1 MIVRNLSVSFRAS
14 SAQRL
19 YQSGV
24 VCLLLWGWL
33 LATPAAAQQF
43 VERTFQDAQGSHKY
57 QVFIPAGYS
66 AERPPPAILFLH
78 GAGERGTDGKK
89 QTLIGLGPFI
99 KAWGARF
106 PFLAVFPQ
114 AEDTDDRLLTPWTAG
129 QPDGE
134 RALKI
139 LDAAVQD
146 YRVDPRRVALVGWSM
161 GGYGAWS
168 LGAAYPERW
177 SAVVAISGGGDP
189 EQVARLKDVPVWAFH
204 GARDALVPVAES
216 RTLVSALQAAGGK
229 VNYTEFPRGGHVIFQ
244 ETFANENL
252 LRWLADPVNGPQ
264 ELAKTTTPLQI
275 APPPF
280 VPALDVPDVVGIR
293 LGNEALNALSY
304 AAPQM
309 IPPGMLQGR
318 LNDMFDSSTAQ
329 GRNFSVRFSGIS
341 YYGQLERVQIRAVGT
356 NRVNVQLGLRN
367 ITLSIAGTS
376 VSGARQSAQAGP
388 INIGIGHN
396 RTVWLS
402 LDVAPTVENRQLRL
416 RLLGSSFS
424 IPPDTY
430 YVTQPAGVSVQ
441 GLGMTRE
448 RVTSSLVSGLY
459 GARSRVENEVRAIV
473 PSIVQELERQL
484 KLTDPGPI
492 VSSMWPLPVFEPN
505 LRAFPTQVSTDAD
518 GISVVL
524 GITASSFD
532 IAAAPGQVQTVTVKG
547 VSLADLKGVDLGVA
561 VSPGVMQPLSKLLI
575 DDGLAR
581 INLLDLPEK
590 SFHRLADRS
599 TLEEVLPG
607 LKDLQ
612 ADVSL
617 RSVLVFRA
625 PLEIALSATGEQS
638 ESSGTAIPLAFR
650 IPRATVEVSTKAQ
663 TPDAKWTPFAAFDL
677 QIGETLQ
684 ASLQRPNHEHRLLDL
699 AFQTGASIEGTGRYV
714 AESVPPQTPLDA
726 ERFVSLFRE
735 SWTTWTQNQPTAA
748 TVVPDVEFARTKLR
762 MQSLG
767 RVGVAVSGSFEIPT
781 IKLTNL
787 SEEPFVYETKGPY
800 SDWGGPYTL
809 KPGESQ
815 EYKIPYPL
823 TYRRSGG
830 KLNEVYTLFT
840 GTHSEYRVP
849 LNGGPPQLFTARE

>member
-1 MIVRNLSVSFRAS
+1 MTLRNSPVSS
-14 SAQRL
+14 DVQRFL
-19 YQSGV
+19 RGGV

-33 LATPAAAQQF
+33 LALPAAAQQF
-43 VERTFQDAQGSHKY
+43 VERSFQDAEGTHKY

-89 QTLIGLGPFI
+89 QTLIGLGPYI
-99 KAWGARF
+99 KAWGPRF

-114 AEDTDDRLLTPWTAG
+114 AEDTDGRLLTPWTAG

-139 LDAAVQD
+139 LDAAVKD
-146 YRVDPRRVALVGWSM
+146 YRIDPRRVALVGWSM

-177 SAVVAISGGGDP
+177 SAVVPISGGGDP
-189 EQVARLKDVPVWAFH
+189 AQVTRLKDVPVWAFH
-204 GARDALVPVAES
+204 GARDALVPVSES
-216 RTLVSALQAAGGK
+216 RTLVEALQSAGGK
-229 VNYTEFPRGGHVIFQ
+229 VNFTEFPRGGHVIFE

-264 ELAKTTTPLQI
+264 ELAKTTTPLQV

-280 VPALDVPDVVGIR
+280 VPALEIPDVVGIR

-309 IPPGMLQGR
+309 IPPEMLQGR
-318 LNDMFDSSTAQ
+318 LNDMFDSTTAQ
-329 GRNFSVRFSGIS
+329 GRSFSVRFSGIS
-341 YYGQLERVQIRAVGT
+341 YYGQLERVQIRATGP

-367 ITLSIAGTS
+367 ITLSIGGTYI
-376 VSGARQSAQAGP
+376 SGARQSARTGP

-416 RLLGSSFS
+416 RLLGSNFS

-441 GLGMTRE
+441 GLGMTQE
-448 RVTSSLVSGLY
+448 RVTSSVVSGLY
-459 GARSRVENEVRAIV
+459 GARYRVENEVRAIV

-492 VSSMWPLPVFEPN
+492 VAAMWPLPVFEPN
-505 LRAFPTQVSTDAD
+505 LQAYPAKVSTDAD

-532 IAAAPGQVQTVTVKG
+532 IAAAPGRVQTATVQG

-561 VSPGVMQPLSKLLI
+561 VAPDVMQPLSKLLI

-607 LKDLQ
+607 LKDLGS
-612 ADVSL
+612 DVAV
-617 RSVLVFRA
+617 RSVLKFRA
-625 PLEIALSATGEQS
+625 PLEIGLSAAGGPAETAGN
-638 ESSGTAIPLAFR
+638 AIPLSFQ
-650 IPRATVEVSTKAQ
+650 IPQATVEVSTKANM
-663 TPDAKWTPFAAFDL
+663 PEAKWIPFAAFDL
-677 QIGETLQ
+677 QIGETML
-684 ASLQRPNHEHRLLDL
+684 ASLQRPNHQHRLLDL
-699 AFQTGASIEGTGRYV
+699 AFQEGAKIEGSGRYV
-714 AESVPPQTPLDA
+714 AEGVAPNTPLDS

-762 MQSLG
+762 MQSLSRAG
-767 RVGVAVSGSFEIPT
+767 SGLAGSFEIPT

-787 SEEPFVYETKGPY
+787 SDEPFVYETKGPY

-823 TYRRSGG
+823 TYRRSGAG
-830 KLNEVYTLFT
+830 LNEVYTLFT
-840 GTHSEYRVP
+840 GTHSEFRVP
-849 LNGGPPQLFTARE
+849 ASGGRPQLFTARE